1 MMKNKNNT
9 LTIFKK
15 FLKNKKKVQAIPKI
29 IIIFLVLIIFVGGLF
44 YFKGRF
50 IVAVVNGQP
59 ITRFSLI
66 NELEKQSG
74 KKTLESLIIKT
85 LIFQEAKK
93 QKISVTKEEVSQEI
107 KQLEESFSSQGQDF
121 NQALEDQG
129 MTQNQLQEQ
138 IEIQKIVEKIVSG
151 SVQITEEEVEKY
163 LEENK
168 ELFPEGTS
176 TEDVKAEVR
185 QQLENQR
192 LSEEIQTWI
201 ESLKNNAKITYL

>member
-1 MMKNKNNT
+1 MIIKIKI
-9 LTIFKK
+9 LTTFKK
-15 FLKNKKKVQAIPKI
+15 FLKNKKKTHGLPKI
-29 IIIFLVLIIFVGGLF
+29 IIIFLVFIILVGGLF
-44 YFKGRF
+44 YFRNRF

-59 ITRFSLI
+59 ITRFGLI

-93 QKISVTKEEVSQEI
+93 QKISVSKDEVNQEI
-107 KQLEESFSSQGQDF
+107 SKLEESFSSQGQDF
-121 NQALEDQG
+121 NQTLEAQG
-129 MTQNQLQEQ
+129 VTLIQLKEQ
-138 IEIQKIVEKIVSG
+138 IEIQKIVEKLVSG
-151 SVQITEEEVEKY
+151 SVKVADEEVEKY

-168 ELFPEGTS
+168 DLFPEGTS
-176 TEDVKAEVR
+176 TEDVKTEAR

-201 ESLKNNAKITYL
+201 ESIKNSAKIIYL

>member
-1 MMKNKNNT
+1 MKIKNNI
-9 LTIFKK
+9 LTTFKK
-15 FLKNKKKVQAIPKI
+15 FLKNKKKIRSLPTI
-29 IIIFLVLIIFVGGLF
+29 IIIFLVLVILVSGLF
-44 YFKGRF
+44 YFRSRL
-50 IVAVVNGQP
+50 IVALVNGQP
-59 ITRFSLI
+59 ITRFNLI

-85 LIFQEAKK
+85 LILQEAKK
-93 QKISVTKEEVSQEI
+93 QKISVTKEEVNQEI

-121 NQALEDQG
+121 NQALEAQG
-129 MTQNQLQEQ
+129 MTQNQLKEQ

-151 SVQITEEEVEKY
+151 SVKITEAEVEKY

-168 ELFPEGTS
+168 DLFPKETS
-176 TEDVKAEVR
+176 IEEIKIEVR

>member
-1 MMKNKNNT
+1 MKIKNK
-9 LTIFKK
+9 IFSILNK
-15 FLKNKKKVQAIPKI
+15 FVKNKKKIKAFPTV
-29 IIIFLVLIIFVGGLF
+29 IIIFLVLVVIVSGLF
-44 YFKGRF
+44 YFRSRL

-59 ITRFSLI
+59 ITRFNLI

-93 QKISVTKEEVSQEI
+93 QKISVSKEEVNQEI

-121 NQALEDQG
+121 NQVLEDQG

-201 ESLKNNAKITYL
+201 ELLKNNAKITYL

>member
-1 MMKNKNNT
+1 MKIKNNILIT
-9 LTIFKK
+9 FKK
-15 FLKNKKKVQAIPKI
+15 LLKNKKKIKALPSI
-29 IIIFLVLIIFVGGLF
+29 IIIFLLLAILLGGLF
-44 YFKGRF
+44 YFRSRL
-50 IVAVVNGQP
+50 IVAVVNGRP

-93 QKISVTKEEVSQEI
+93 QKISVSKEEVNQEI

-121 NQALEDQG
+121 NQALEAQG
-129 MTQNQLQEQ
+129 MTQNQLKEQ

-151 SVQITEEEVEKY
+151 SVKITEEEVEKY
-163 LEENK
+163 LKENK

>member
-1 MMKNKNNT
+1 MKIKNNI
-9 LTIFKK
+9 LTTFKK
-15 FLKNKKKVQAIPKI
+15 FLKNKKKIKSLPTI
-29 IIIFLVLIIFVGGLF
+29 IIIFLVLVILISGLF
-44 YFKGRF
+44 FFRSRF

-59 ITRFSLI
+59 ITRFNLI

-93 QKISVTKEEVSQEI
+93 QKISVSKEEVNQEI

-151 SVQITEEEVEKY
+151 SVKITEEEVEKY

>member
-1 MMKNKNNT
+1 MKIKNNI

>member
-1 MMKNKNNT
+1 MKFKNKI
-9 LTIFKK
+9 LAIFKK
-15 FLKNKKKVQAIPKI
+15 FLKNKKKVQAFPKI
-29 IIIFLVLIIFVGGLF
+29 IIISLVLIIFVGGLF
-44 YFKGRF
+44 YFKSRF

-59 ITRFSLI
+59 ISRFSLI

-93 QKISVTKEEVSQEI
+93 QKISVSKEEVNQEI

-121 NQALEDQG
+121 NQALEAQG
-129 MTQNQLQEQ
+129 MTRNQLQEQ

-151 SVQITEEEVEKY
+151 SVHITEEEVEKY

-176 TEDVKAEVR
+176 TEDVKAEVK

-201 ESLKNNAKITYL
+201 ESLKNNAKVTYL